1 MSKNLEPGGFRRF
14 VIDRAVCIIDVF
26 CAARYSE
33 RDNPTSGPRHVN
45 PEECEHDHGTTSSRE
60 MQMALLISFIATASA
75 TGTFACAYAAT
86 SRSDAIPSTSMVAT
100 DGTPVHRAALH

>member
-1 MSKNLEPGGFRRF
+1 
-14 VIDRAVCIIDVF
+14 
-26 CAARYSE
+26 
-33 RDNPTSGPRHVN
+33 
-45 PEECEHDHGTTSSRE
+45 